1 MTAEDVEMALTGL
14 GEDYDAEEVHYD
26 LVFPDAEEHR
36 LSMGRFLMGSDFD
49 AVPRRA
55 ILAGFDSYSNAGK
68 IAMQVV
74 HRHFI
79 VRRRM
84 PRQGRHSA
92 APSPK
97 PRQH

>member
-1 MTAEDVEMALTGL
+1 MTAEDVEMALASL
-14 GEDYDAEEVHYD
+14 GEDYGAEEVHYE

-55 ILAGFDSYSNAGK
+55 ILAGFDPYSNAGE

-74 HRHFI
+74 HKHFI
-79 VRRRM
+79 VRRHM
-84 PRQGRHSA
+84 P
-92 APSPK
+92 
-97 PRQH
+97 